1 MRLSLNAGLQ
11 RQTVWKAASTPD
23 SNASPTGIAAG
34 PGNANGKCS
43 SGTSTPKKQL
53 PDDPLDIARQCN
65 FGQDQ
70 LAKVNDLAE
79 EDHNK
84 ADQETG
90 RPAFYDNAIPTEYE
104 HSIGIRKGPMK

>member
-1 MRLSLNAGLQ
+1 MRTEAGL
-11 RQTVWKAASTPD
+11 
-23 SNASPTGIAAG
+23 
-34 PGNANGKCS
+34 GNVNEKMLEWYLH
-43 SGTSTPKKQL
+43 TKKQL
-53 PDDPLDIARQCN
+53 PDDPLKIARQCN